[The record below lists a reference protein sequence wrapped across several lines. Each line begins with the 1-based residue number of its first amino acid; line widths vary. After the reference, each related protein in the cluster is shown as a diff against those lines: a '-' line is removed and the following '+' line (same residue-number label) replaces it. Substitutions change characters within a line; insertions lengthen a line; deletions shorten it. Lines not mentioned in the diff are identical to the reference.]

1 MEGLK
6 VPQVTANKMVHCQV
20 AVIRSFS
27 ELCVLKG
34 HYLVKVYGL
43 LLPNEWVSIICMNL
57 SRAMCPFGSDLT
69 LALKRHHPC
78 RMANVKTTYTDTDFK
93 ETETKANICK
103 NSLQC
108 PL

>member
-1 MEGLK
+1 
-6 VPQVTANKMVHCQV
+6 MVHCQV
-20 AVIRSFS
+20 LCDTTFLRGRDG
-27 ELCVLKG
+27 LCVLKG

-43 LLPNEWVSIICMNL
+43 LLPNEWVSIICLNL
-57 SRAMCPFGSDLT
+57 FRAMCPVGSDLT

-78 RMANVKTTYTDTDFK
+78 SMASAKTTYTDTDFK